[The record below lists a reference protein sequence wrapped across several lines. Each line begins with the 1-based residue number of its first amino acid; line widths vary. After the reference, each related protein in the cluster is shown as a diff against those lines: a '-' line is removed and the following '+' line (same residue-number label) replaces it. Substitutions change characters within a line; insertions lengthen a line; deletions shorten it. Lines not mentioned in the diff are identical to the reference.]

1 MPLITEL
8 PTTTLSHYFSA
19 DYLATR
25 SRGPHL
31 KTIIDDFLA
40 YHGLFD
46 KRRDEFVDSLEEF
59 ATLGFAWERAVVQAL
74 LSTGAV
80 PDLTEASPLTVR
92 RVYERAFSR
101 ALNDAELERRPRE
114 LIKPGE
120 ILSRGIYRT
129 PDMANIRQ
137 REGEEWKATWTSAR
151 GGLEAHP
158 DWLMQMPGYCVG
170 LTDETGRVFNT
181 FVLRAF
187 YVNGMYE
194 KGQMGKPLVRAWRLR
209 WSDEE
214 LEENEGLI
222 QVHKQVML
230 AEGRIEEIPTD
241 GNSDDN

>member
-8 PTTTLSHYFSA
+8 PTTTVSHYFAA

-25 SRGPHL
+25 SRGPHI

-46 KRRDEFVDSLEEF
+46 KRKAEFVDSLEEF
-59 ATLGFAWERAVVQAL
+59 ATLGFTWERAITRAL
-74 LSTGAV
+74 LATGDV

-92 RVYERAFSR
+92 RIYEQAFSL
-101 ALNDAELERRPRE
+101 ALNEAECERRPRE

-129 PDMANIRQ
+129 PDMANVRKL
-137 REGEEWKATWTSAR
+137 EGEEWKCTWTSAR
-151 GGLEAHP
+151 KGLDAHP

-170 LTDETGRVFNT
+170 LSDEVGRVFNT

-187 YVNGMYE
+187 YVNGVYE
-194 KGQMGKPLVRAWRLR
+194 HGQMGKPVVRAWRLR

-214 LEENEGLI
+214 LAENESLI
-222 QVHKQVML
+222 DTHKDLMI
-230 AEGRIEEIPTD
+230 AEGRLEELPIE
-241 GNSDDN
+241 